1 MLANHPT
8 VLGRAPTASSL
19 GIGNVDGPNPAASTD
34 NAIVR
39 WDGTGGR
46 TIQNSVLIVADTTGA
61 LSGFT
66 SGAGITWNGGGTMT
80 GASGSL
86 DLAASGTNQPITL
99 TPSGTGVVSLTQ
111 NPASTNTIATVARV
125 TRLTTGLAANGI
137 GGLLQLQAED
147 DAGAEREAAIIKW
160 RLDSVA
166 AASPTGSLILGTR
179 GTQDALTI
187 NNSGIVL
194 VGTTTDSSNGRIQ
207 LATHTTSAGG
217 IGFGT
222 DWSLFRTAAG
232 GMSLVGG
239 NAQAALTIT
248 GASGSTSF
256 GDDATGGYIQTTG
269 ARSLRVITNGA
280 IALTLDSSQ
289 NATFAAAVRTA
300 AAGSI
305 GFTGRSS
312 ITSAADGVLLFANNG
327 ATDFSRLQFGG
338 TTSSFP
344 ALKRNSSVLETK
356 LADDSAYAQHAADRY
371 NYQNTDKSI
380 RWGTGTPE
388 GVVAAG
394 IGSLFLRTDGGA
406 VTTLYVKESGSG
418 NTGWVAK

>member
-344 ALKRNSSVLETK
+344 ALKRSATTLQVR
-356 LADDSAYAQHAADRY
+356 LADDSGFAAFTMRQFAIEDGIAAPSAAVGFAQIYVDTADGDLKVIFGDGTIKTLA
-371 NYQNTDKSI
+371 TD
-380 RWGTGTPE
+380 T
-388 GVVAAG
+388 
-394 IGSLFLRTDGGA
+394 
-406 VTTLYVKESGSG
+406 
-418 NTGWVAK
+418 